1 MKQNDSYTNLVN
13 EFMSK
18 LDDTMNRIPGESQEL
33 QENVREL
40 KEMANKLTFRAESID
55 VYNLNF
61 FFKRIDELTAL
72 GEIEE
77 YAACRFDM
85 KRFSVVNHQFGREAG
100 TKILKKFIAGL
111 QKGVGEDGCVCR
123 IQGDTFTMLF
133 RKERRSFVTKYLA
146 GTMIELGFKYK
157 KRAMLSAH
165 AGYYEIVG
173 EKTAEEIMDRIGI
186 AWNIAKHVQRV
197 PYVFF
202 DEKLMLSVENEKWV
216 ESVFEEALEKE
227 EFLVYY
233 QPKATLKNYRLIGAE
248 ALCRWKHDGE
258 MILPYRFIPVLE
270 QSHLICELDF
280 YILEHVCM
288 DMSRWQKEGKPMVK
302 VSVNLSR
309 VHLGDI
315 DLLEHVLAVVDK
327 YEVPHEYIEIELT
340 ETTTDVD
347 FRELKGIVTGLRE
360 HGFSV
365 AVDDF
370 GVGYSSLN
378 LIREMPWKVLKIDK
392 SFLPVGNE
400 DDEEGMQKRVMLK
413 HIIGMAQNLG
423 LECIAEGV
431 ETVEQVT
438 ILKEN
443 NCYLAQGYL
452 FDRPLPVEQFEERL
466 EGLVAER

>member
-1 MKQNDSYTNLVN
+1 MKHNDSYAKLVN

-18 LDDTMNRIPGESQEL
+18 LEDTIDKMAPENADALENLREL
-33 QENVREL
+33 Q
-40 KEMANKLTFRAESID
+40 EMANKLSFRADSID

-61 FFKRIDELTAL
+61 FFKTIDEKIVS

-85 KRFSVVNHQFGREAG
+85 KRFSVINHQFGRADG
-100 TKILKKFIAGL
+100 TKILNKFIVGL
-111 QKGVGEDGCVCR
+111 QKRLGEDGYVCR
-123 IQGDTFTMLF
+123 IQGDTFTVLF
-133 RKERRSFVTKYLA
+133 RKKRMSFVVNYLA
-146 GTMIELGFKYK
+146 GTMIEMGVKDK
-157 KRAMLSAH
+157 KKAMLSTH
-165 AGYYEIVG
+165 AGYYEIAG
-173 EKTAEEIMDRIGI
+173 ERTPEEIMDRIGM

-202 DEKLMLSVENEKWV
+202 DEKLMQSVENEKWV
-216 ESVFEEALEKE
+216 ESVFDEALRNE

-233 QPKATLKNYRLIGAE
+233 QPKVTLKNYRLNGAE
-248 ALCRWKHDGE
+248 ALCRWRHNGE
-258 MILPYRFIPVLE
+258 MVLPYRFIPVLE
-270 QSHLICELDF
+270 QSNMICELDF
-280 YILEHVCM
+280 YMLEHVCR
-288 DMSRWQKEGKPMVK
+288 DLKRWRDEGRELVK

-309 VHLGDI
+309 VHLGDM
-315 DLLEHVLAVVDK
+315 DLVEHVLEIVDRYK
-327 YEVPHEYIEIELT
+327 IPHSYIELELT

-347 FRELKGIVTGLRE
+347 FRELKQIVIAFRMQ
-360 HGFSV
+360 GFSV

-392 SFLPVGNE
+392 SFLPEGDE
-400 DDEEGMQKRVMLK
+400 DEDENTQKRVMLK

-431 ETVEQVT
+431 ETAEQVT

-443 NCYLAQGYL
+443 NCYNAQGYL
-452 FDRPLPVEQFEERL
+452 FDKPLPVEEFEDRL
-466 EGLVAER
+466 ARLA

>member
-1 MKQNDSYTNLVN
+1 MGNGESYGNLVN
-13 EFMSK
+13 AFFSK
-18 LDDTMNRIPGESQEL
+18 LEDTERLISEENTAAKESL
-33 QENVREL
+33 QSI
-40 KEMANKLTFRAESID
+40 KEMANQLTFRAESID
-55 VYNLNF
+55 VYNLNYF
-61 FFKRIDELTAL
+61 FMSIDEVIRL
-72 GEIEE
+72 GKIEN

-100 TKILKKFIAGL
+100 TKILNKFIVGL
-111 QKGVGEDGCVCR
+111 QKGLEEDGCVCR
-123 IQGDTFTMLF
+123 VQGDTFVVLF
-133 RKERRSFVTKYLA
+133 RKERLSFVVNYLSGTKLA
-146 GTMIELGFKYK
+146 IGYKHKKKTMV
-157 KRAMLSAH
+157 SAH

-173 EKTAEEIMDRIGI
+173 EKTPEEVMDRIGM
-186 AWNIAKHVQRV
+186 AWNMAKHIQRV

-202 DEKLMLSVENEKWV
+202 DENMMKTAENEKWV
-216 ESVFEEALEKE
+216 ESVFDEALEKE

-233 QPKATLKNYRLIGAE
+233 QPKVTTKNYRLVGAE

-258 MILPYRFIPVLE
+258 LILPYRFIPVLE

-288 DMSRWQKEGKPMVK
+288 DMCRWMKEGRPLVK

-309 VHLGDI
+309 VHLGDM
-315 DLLEHVLAVVDK
+315 DLLEHVIEVVDK

-347 FRELKGIVTGLRE
+347 FRELKQIVIGLRTQ
-360 HGFSV
+360 GFSV

-378 LIREMPWKVLKIDK
+378 LIREIPWKVLKIDK
-392 SFLPVGNE
+392 SFLPEGDADTEE
-400 DDEEGMQKRVMLK
+400 DSQKKVMLK

-431 ETVEQVT
+431 ETVEHVT

-466 EGLVAER
+466 DNLM

>member
-1 MKQNDSYTNLVN
+1 MKHNDSYAKLVN

-18 LDDTMNRIPGESQEL
+18 LDDTMGKVAPENTSALENLQEL
-33 QENVREL
+33 R
-40 KEMANKLTFRAESID
+40 EMANKISFRADFID

-61 FFKRIDELTAL
+61 FFKTIDEKIAA
-72 GEIEE
+72 GELEE

-85 KRFSVVNHQFGREAG
+85 KRFSVVNHQFGREGG

-111 QKGVGEDGCVCR
+111 QNGLKEDGYVCR
-123 IQGDTFTMLF
+123 IQGDTFTILF
-133 RKERRSFVTKYLA
+133 LKKRMPYVVKYLS
-146 GTMIELGFKYK
+146 GTLIELGLKDK
-157 KRAMLSAH
+157 KKAMLTTY

-173 EKTAEEIMDRIGI
+173 KKTAEEIMDRIGM
-186 AWNIAKHVQRV
+186 AWNMAKHVKRV

-202 DEKLMLSVENEKWV
+202 DEKLMQSVENEKWV
-216 ESVFEEALEKE
+216 ESVFEEALRNE
-227 EFLVYY
+227 EFMVYY
-233 QPKATLKNYRLIGAE
+233 QPKVTLKNYRLNGAE
-248 ALCRWKHDGE
+248 ALCRWKHNGE

-270 QSHLICELDF
+270 QSNMICELDF
-280 YILEHVCM
+280 YVLEHVCR
-288 DMSRWQKEGKPMVK
+288 DLKRWKEEGKNLVK

-309 VHLGDI
+309 VHLGDM
-315 DLLEHVLAVVDK
+315 DLVEHVLENVDK
-327 YEVPHEYIEIELT
+327 YDVPHGYIELELT

-347 FRELKGIVTGLRE
+347 FRELKQIVIAFRTQ
-360 HGFSV
+360 GFSV

-392 SFLPVGNE
+392 SFLPEGEE
-400 DDEEGMQKRVMLK
+400 DGEEDIQKKIMLK

-443 NCYLAQGYL
+443 NCYNAQGYL
-452 FDRPLPVEQFEERL
+452 FDKPLPVNEFEERL
-466 EGLVAER
+466 ERLA

>member
-1 MKQNDSYTNLVN
+1 MRHNDSYAKLVN

-18 LDDTMNRIPGESQEL
+18 LEDTMNQVSE
-33 QENVREL
+33 ENTAVMDNLREM

-55 VYNLNF
+55 VFSLNY
-61 FFKRIDELTAL
+61 FFKYIDEVSAKKEL
-72 GEIEE
+72 EN
-77 YAACRFDM
+77 YMACRFDM
-85 KRFSVVNHQFGREAG
+85 KRFSVVNHQFGRKDG
-100 TKILKKFIAGL
+100 TRVLNEFVVKL
-111 QKGVGEDGCVCR
+111 QKGLGEDGCVCR
-123 IQGDTFTMLF
+123 IHGDTFTMLF
-133 RKERRSFVTKYLA
+133 RKERRSFVLSYLSGTK
-146 GTMIELGFKYK
+146 IEVGYK
-157 KRAMLSAH
+157 NKKKAVLSAH

-173 EKTAEEIMDRIGI
+173 QKTAEEIMDRIGM
-186 AWNIAKHVQRV
+186 AWNMAKHVQRV

-202 DEKLMLSVENEKWV
+202 DEELLAAVENEKWV
-216 ESVFEEALEKE
+216 ESVFEEAMENE

-233 QPKATLKNYRLIGAE
+233 QPKVTLKNYRLVGAE
-248 ALCRWKHDGE
+248 ALCRWKHNGE

-270 QSHLICELDF
+270 QSHLICDLDF
-280 YILEHVCM
+280 YILEHVCR
-288 DMSRWQKEGKPMVK
+288 DLSRWIKEGKQVVK

-309 VHLGDI
+309 VHLGDMDI
-315 DLLEHVLAVVDK
+315 LEHVLSVVDK
-327 YEVPHEYIEIELT
+327 YSVPHEYIEIELT

-347 FRELKGIVTGLRE
+347 FRELKQLVIGLRTQ
-360 HGFSV
+360 GFSV

-378 LIREMPWKVLKIDK
+378 LIREMPWKILKIDK

-400 DDEEGMQKRVMLK
+400 EDDEDVQKKVMLK

-431 ETVEQVT
+431 ETAEQVT

-452 FDRPLPVEQFEERL
+452 FDRPLPVEQFVERL
-466 EGLVAER
+466 EALME